1 MIDDLLGLTL
11 RTLRR
16 RGLRSVLTM
25 LGIFMGIAAVVSLI
39 SLGEGL
45 RSGVVD
51 QFAQIGSDRITIS
64 ASGSGFGPPG
74 STSVEKLTEDDVD
87 AIRDTRGIKVATS
100 RLIRTTPVEFNDIQN
115 FEFIVSMPENTEE
128 RNLVVQSLNLEA
140 EEGRML
146 RSNDGFKIMLGP
158 EFKTKDVYG
167 KNPRVGSKLSIN
179 GKDADV
185 IGFFNKQSNP
195 QFNNMIIMNQE
206 AMEDALGFEN
216 QADLI
221 VAQVISVNDIERTV
235 ENVEKVMRKQRD
247 VERGKEDFT
256 VETPEQLLE
265 SFNTIFGIIQ
275 SIVVGIA
282 GISLLVGG
290 VGIANTMFTS
300 VYERRREIGIMKA
313 VGARNN
319 SILTLFVL
327 ESGLLGFFG
336 GVVGIILGIFF
347 TKVVELL
354 GAQLFGDGVL
364 VAQFQLPVILGAL
377 AFSTFVGILSGVIPA
392 KQAASIPPVEALR
405 K

>member
-1 MIDDLLGLTL
+1 
-11 RTLRR
+11 
-16 RGLRSVLTM
+16 
-25 LGIFMGIAAVVSLI
+25 
-39 SLGEGL
+39 
-45 RSGVVD
+45 
-51 QFAQIGSDRITIS
+51 
-64 ASGSGFGPPG
+64 
-74 STSVEKLTEDDVD
+74 
-87 AIRDTRGIKVATS
+87 
-100 RLIRTTPVEFNDIQN
+100 
-115 FEFIVSMPENTEE
+115 MPENTEE